1 MTEAHRLVI
10 DILDGKRTEELTL
23 IVFPDGIFDHECAPS
38 HAIYAPTRPT
48 DDAWPYSVR
57 LPSRIRNDTLCAPGK
72 LRLYL
77 YGLQHY
83 GARRILSRS
92 LEYGAFEWR
101 EEHSAPSY
109 CPPPAS
115 LRHLQLCSQFSL
127 AITDREFD
135 QRAHMA
141 P

>member
-1 MTEAHRLVI
+1 MTEAHQLTI
-10 DILDGKRTEELTL
+10 DILGGKRAEELTF
-23 IVFPDGIFDHECAPS
+23 IVFPDGIFDSECAPS
-38 HAIYAPTRPT
+38 RAIYAPTRPT
-48 DDAWPYSVR
+48 DDAWRYSVR
-57 LPSRIRNDTLCAPGK
+57 LPSRIRNGTLCAPDK
-72 LRLYL
+72 LRQYL

-101 EEHSAPSY
+101 EEHSASSC

-115 LRHLQLCSQFSL
+115 PRHLQLCSRFSL
-127 AITDREFD
+127 AIPDREFD